1 LLKHLQN
8 QLIIIKYLLNIERND
23 FMIQSVN
30 ENIEVLASN
39 SSPISF
45 LNDDVRT
52 RKANCCNWLQHN
64 EGSPIYKILEGGIYE
79 VSFNA
84 NVTSAT
90 AGTVALGLFQDGIL
104 IPGTTVIAEVV
115 TAGDYY
121 NVSFDKLI
129 KICCRGDASLTIAS
143 VPNVLTGATLPG
155 TPVVTEIPV
164 VQNANL
170 IITKQC

>member
-1 LLKHLQN
+1 
-8 QLIIIKYLLNIERND
+8 
-23 FMIQSVN
+23 MIQS
-30 ENIEVLASN
+30 ILDPITVLTSN
-39 SSPISF
+39 TSAVTFI
-45 LNDDVRT
+45 DDDIRT

-64 EGSPIYKILEGGIYE
+64 EGSPIYKILDGGIYE

-143 VPNVLTGATLPG
+143 VPSVLTGATLPG
-155 TPVVTEIPV
+155 TPTVTEIPIL
-164 VQNANL
+164 QNAN
-170 IITKQC
+170 ISITKKC

>member
-1 LLKHLQN
+1 
-8 QLIIIKYLLNIERND
+8 
-23 FMIQSVN
+23 MIQSVL
-30 ENIEVLASN
+30 EPITVLTSN
-39 SSPISF
+39 TSTITF
-45 LNDDVRT
+45 TDDDVRS
-52 RKANCCNWLQHN
+52 RRANCCGWLQHN

-143 VPNVLTGATLPG
+143 VPNVVTGAALPG

>member
-1 LLKHLQN
+1 
-8 QLIIIKYLLNIERND
+8 
-23 FMIQSVN
+23 MIQSIL
-30 ENIEVLASN
+30 E
-39 SSPISF
+39 PISVLTSNTSAVAF
-45 LNDDVRT
+45 NNDDIRT
-52 RKANCCNWLQHN
+52 RSANCCGWLQHT
-64 EGSPIYKILEGGIYE
+64 EGSPIYKILDGGLYE

-104 IPGTTVIAEVV
+104 IPGTTVIAEVA

-129 KICCRGDASLTIAS
+129 KICCRGDASLTVAS

-155 TPVVTEIPV
+155 TATVTEIPV
-164 VQNANL
+164 IQNANFS
-170 IITKQC
+170 IIKKA

>member
-1 LLKHLQN
+1 
-8 QLIIIKYLLNIERND
+8 
-23 FMIQSVN
+23 MIQSVN
-30 ENIEVLASN
+30 EQIQVLTSN
-39 SSPISF
+39 SSTLSF
-45 LNDDVRT
+45 VNDDVRS
-52 RKANCCNWLQHN
+52 RNANCCGFLQHD
-64 EGSPIYKILEGGIYE
+64 EGSPLYKLLDGGVYE

-104 IPGTTVIAEVV
+104 IPGTTVIAEVA

-129 KICCRGDASLTIAS
+129 KICCRGDATLTVAS

-155 TPVVTEIPV
+155 TPTVTEIPV

-170 IITKQC
+170 SIIKKA

>member
-1 LLKHLQN
+1 
-8 QLIIIKYLLNIERND
+8 
-23 FMIQSVN
+23 MIQSVL
-30 ENIEVLASN
+30 EPITVLTSN
-39 SSPISF
+39 TSTITF
-45 LNDDVRT
+45 TNDDVRS
-52 RKANCCNWLQHN
+52 RRANCCGWLQHS

-104 IPGTTVIAEVV
+104 IPGTTVLAEVV

-129 KICCRGDASLTIAS
+129 KICCRGDVSLTIAS

-170 IITKQC
+170 IITKEC

>member
-1 LLKHLQN
+1 
-8 QLIIIKYLLNIERND
+8 
-23 FMIQSVN
+23 MIQSVL
-30 ENIEVLASN
+30 EPITVLTSN
-39 SSPISF
+39 TSTITF
-45 LNDDVRT
+45 TNDDVRT
-52 RKANCCNWLQHN
+52 RRANCCGWLQHS

-104 IPGTTVIAEVV
+104 IPGTTVLVEVA

-170 IITKQC
+170 IITKEC

>member
-1 LLKHLQN
+1 
-8 QLIIIKYLLNIERND
+8 
-23 FMIQSVN
+23 MIQSF
-30 ENIEVLASN
+30 IEMITALTSN
-39 SSPISF
+39 SSPVSF
-45 LNDDVRT
+45 INDDVRT
-52 RKANCCNWLQHN
+52 KSANCCGWLQHT
-64 EGSPIYKILEGGIYE
+64 EGSPIYKILDGGLYE

-104 IPGTTVIAEVV
+104 IPGSTVIAEVA

-129 KICCRGDASLTIAS
+129 KICCRGDATLTIQS
-143 VPNVLTGATLPG
+143 VPNVITGATLPG

-164 VQNANL
+164 LQNANFS
-170 IITKQC
+170 IIKKA

>member
-1 LLKHLQN
+1 
-8 QLIIIKYLLNIERND
+8 
-23 FMIQSVN
+23 MIQSVN
-30 ENIEVLASN
+30 EPIQILTSN
-39 SSPISF
+39 TSTLSF
-45 LNDDVRT
+45 VNDDIRS
-52 RKANCCNWLQHN
+52 RNANCCGFLQHD
-64 EGSPIYKILEGGIYE
+64 EGSPLYKLLDGGIYE

-104 IPGTTVIAEVV
+104 IPGTTVISEVA

-129 KICCRGDASLTIAS
+129 KICCRGDATLTIAS

-155 TPVVTEIPV
+155 TPTVTEIPV
-164 VQNANL
+164 IQNANFS
-170 IITKQC
+170 ITKKC

>member
-1 LLKHLQN
+1 
-8 QLIIIKYLLNIERND
+8 
-23 FMIQSVN
+23 MIQSVL
-30 ENIEVLASN
+30 EPITILTSN
-39 SSPISF
+39 TSAITF
-45 LNDDVRT
+45 TDDDVRT
-52 RKANCCNWLQHN
+52 RKATCCGWLQHD

-84 NVTSAT
+84 NITSAT
-90 AGTVALGLFQDGIL
+90 AGTLALGLFQDGIL
-104 IPGTTVIAEVV
+104 IPGSTVIAEIA

-129 KICCRGDASLTIAS
+129 KICCRGDATLTVAS

-155 TPVVTEIPV
+155 IATVTEIPV

-170 IITKQC
+170 SIIKKA

>member
-1 LLKHLQN
+1 
-8 QLIIIKYLLNIERND
+8 
-23 FMIQSVN
+23 MIQSVN
-30 ENIEVLASN
+30 ENIEVLTSN
-39 SSPISF
+39 SSTVSF
-45 LNDDVRT
+45 TNDDIRT
-52 RKANCCNWLQHN
+52 RRANCYCNGWLQHN

-90 AGTVALGLFQDGIL
+90 AGTLALGLFQDGIL
-104 IPGTTVIAEVV
+104 IPGSTVIAEVV

-129 KICCRGDASLTIAS
+129 KICCRGDATLTIAS

-155 TPVVTEIPV
+155 TPTVTEIPV
-164 VQNANL
+164 IQNANVS
-170 IITKQC
+170 ITKKC

>member
-1 LLKHLQN
+1 
-8 QLIIIKYLLNIERND
+8 
-23 FMIQSVN
+23 MIQSVN
-30 ENIEVLASN
+30 ENIEILTSN
-39 SSPISF
+39 SSTVSF
-45 LNDDVRT
+45 TNDDIRT
-52 RKANCCNWLQHN
+52 RRANCYCNGWLQHN
-64 EGSPIYKILEGGIYE
+64 EGSPIYKILEGGLYE

-104 IPGTTVIAEVV
+104 IPGSTVIAEVV

-143 VPNVLTGATLPG
+143 VPSVLTGATLPG
-155 TPVVTEIPV
+155 TATVTEIPV
-164 VQNANL
+164 LQNANVS
-170 IITKQC
+170 ITKKC